1 MAGITGPGPSLRAQ
15 WLGDKLRNLRKDTG
29 FSLRYVGEYL
39 QRDPG
44 TLSRNEN
51 GELPVRRGD
60 LLALMDLY
68 GVSDERE
75 RSWLKQLREDAWQ
88 KGWFDQHRED
98 LGNDFIN
105 VPWLESRADRICK
118 YHNMLV
124 EGLFQTRDYAE
135 TLIRYAD
142 PGESEDQI
150 QRWVDLRMERQQI
163 LEGENALRFSV
174 VLEET
179 VFHRPIGTPE
189 IWRAQLERLLKESQ
203 RDKVEVRVMPFSA
216 APHAGHEGSFMLF
229 EMPEPY
235 PQVAHLDSVAGQ
247 LFIEEPAVHR
257 FTEVWKDLIKK
268 ALDTKQST
276 QLITRHLEAI
286 E

>member
-1 MAGITGPGPSLRAQ
+1 MVGITGNSPSLRSQ
-15 WLGDKLRNLRKDTG
+15 WLGEKLRELRKHSG
-29 FSLRYVGEYL
+29 YSLRYVGDYL
-39 QRDPG
+39 QRDPA

-51 GELPVRRGD
+51 GELTVRRGD

-75 RSWLKQLREDAWQ
+75 RAALEQLREEAWR
-88 KGWFDQHRED
+88 KGWWDQHRED

-124 EGLFQTRDYAE
+124 EGLLQTREYAE

-142 PGESEDQI
+142 PDEPEDQI
-150 QRWVDLRMERQQI
+150 QRWVDLRMDRQRILQGEAPARLAVI
-163 LEGENALRFSV
+163 LEEA
-174 VLEET
+174 
-179 VFHRPIGTPE
+179 VFHRPIGT
-189 IWRAQLERLLKESQ
+189 RAVWGGQLEHLLGEGQ
-203 RDKVEVRVMPFSA
+203 RENVEVRVIPFSA

-235 PQVAHLDSVAGQ
+235 LQVAHLDTPAGQ

-257 FTEVWKDLIKK
+257 FSYVWKDLTRK
-268 ALDTKQST
+268 ALGPGESA
-276 QLITRHLEAI
+276 QLIARHLEEI
-286 E
+286 